1 MFSRIRNDFEL
12 GHLSMPM
19 VASPILL
26 SDDRRDVD
34 LDPRVRDFKPDHHQ
48 RLLLCTVQG
57 VAAVSLKNGFG
68 LVREIHDFSR
78 AQSRNQTESDERITR
93 GEPK

>member
-48 RLLLCTVQG
+48 RLLL
-57 VAAVSLKNGFG
+57 
-68 LVREIHDFSR
+68 
-78 AQSRNQTESDERITR
+78 
-93 GEPK
+93 